1 MNRAAIG
8 EWITV
13 IFFVAMLYI
22 LVRPR
27 SNGAEFVKA
36 FGTAMTAIVKN
47 AADLGSA

>member
-1 MNRAAIG
+1 MKDAIG

-13 IFFVAMLYI
+13 MFFVTALYV

-27 SNGAEFVKA
+27 SKGAEFVKA
-36 FGTAMTAIVKN
+36 FGTAMTSIVKN